1 MNKEFFE
8 ALLLLE
14 NEKGISSE
22 LMLEKIGNAIK
33 TAVKKEFGNT
43 DNVEVVMDPQRANFN
58 VYLIKEVVEEVE
70 NPMTQIILDDAL
82 QISKRIK
89 IGSSVKVKLETKK
102 FGRIAAQ
109 NAIQVIRQGIREAE
123 RGQLIAEFESKKNE
137 IVSATVL
144 RVDDKKGNVILEIGR
159 NEVFMPKSEQIDGE
173 TLLPGNI
180 VKVFVAEYEDK
191 DKGVRYKIS
200 RKNAGLVKR
209 LFEQEVPEIFD
220 GIVEIKSISREAGS
234 RTKIAVFSSDDNV
247 DPIGACI
254 GPKGR
259 RVSSIVSELS
269 GEKIDVVKYSEVPEE
284 FISAALAPADVT
296 EVEILDEEAKVC
308 RATVDDGQLSLAI
321 GNKGQ
326 NARLAAR
333 LTGWKIDIKS
343 AAQIAQEKAEQEA
356 LQSLEIAEED
366 NEIIEDI
373 ENTED
378 ISSDE
383 SAQDIETVINTN

>member
-1 MNKEFFE
+1 
-8 ALLLLE
+8 
-14 NEKGISSE
+14 
-22 LMLEKIGNAIK
+22 
-33 TAVKKEFGNT
+33 
-43 DNVEVVMDPQRANFN
+43 
-58 VYLIKEVVEEVE
+58 
-70 NPMTQIILDDAL
+70 
-82 QISKRIK
+82 
-89 IGSSVKVKLETKK
+89 
-102 FGRIAAQ
+102 
-109 NAIQVIRQGIREAE
+109 
-123 RGQLIAEFESKKNE
+123 
-137 IVSATVL
+137 
-144 RVDDKKGNVILEIGR
+144 
-159 NEVFMPKSEQIDGE
+159 
-173 TLLPGNI
+173 
-180 VKVFVAEYEDK
+180 
-191 DKGVRYKIS
+191 
-200 RKNAGLVKR
+200 
-209 LFEQEVPEIFD
+209 
-220 GIVEIKSISREAGS
+220 
-234 RTKIAVFSSDDNV
+234 
-247 DPIGACI
+247 
-254 GPKGR
+254 
-259 RVSSIVSELS
+259 VSSIVSELS

-383 SAQDIETVINTN
+383 SAQDIETVINTNDELKED